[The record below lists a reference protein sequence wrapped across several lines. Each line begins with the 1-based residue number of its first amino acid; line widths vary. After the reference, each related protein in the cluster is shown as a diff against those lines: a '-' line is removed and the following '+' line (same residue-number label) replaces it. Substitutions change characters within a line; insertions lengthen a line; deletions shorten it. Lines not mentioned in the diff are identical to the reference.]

1 MFRHTS
7 LDPITVPI
15 GGVDTVIDFVA
26 ETKTVNGVITPWT
39 VEDRLVWPD
48 AQQIAA
54 YQAEDAALVS
64 AYAALDSMR
73 DALSAA
79 LSLADAY
86 PYPTPE
92 ENAIIDNQVVAALTG
107 YRALDDPPADVVAL
121 AAAVV
126 SWRATT

>member
-1 MFRHTS
+1 MLIPTENGPGEY
-7 LDPITVPI
+7 DPGTGLV
-15 GGVDTVIDFVA
+15 
-26 ETKTVNGVITPWT
+26 T
-39 VEDRLVWPD
+39 VEGSARPLTD
-48 AQQIAA
+48 AEARMLAA
-54 YQAEDAALVS
+54 TEAHMAVLAAAALAQS
-64 AYAALDSMR
+64 AVAAAKG
-73 DALSAA
+73 ALSDV